1 MRLTEGHLADVLEGA
16 TVLMILVC
24 LESFYGCWRAL
35 CIHGFH
41 PLAECLPGGRGVNFE
56 VPLTD
61 ALDDQGVNN
70 SNVLI

>member
-1 MRLTEGHLADVLEGA
+1 MAVGA
-16 TVLMILVC
+16 PCAFTD
-24 LESFYGCWRAL
+24 FT
-35 CIHGFH
+35 
-41 PLAECLPGGRGVNFE
+41 PLRNACPGGRGVNFE